1 MRQLTVTIPDNLY
14 SLMIEFINK
23 IPEASFVENEIK
35 ASQEK
40 QQKIVLDRI
49 NSAKPEDYI
58 PARESLQKLK
68 TKYGF

>member
-14 SLMIEFINK
+14 SSIVEFINK
-23 IPEASFVENEIK
+23 IPDATFVENDIK
-35 ASQEK
+35 SPQEY

-49 NSAKPEDYI
+49 NNAKPEDYI

-68 TKYGF
+68 TKHGF